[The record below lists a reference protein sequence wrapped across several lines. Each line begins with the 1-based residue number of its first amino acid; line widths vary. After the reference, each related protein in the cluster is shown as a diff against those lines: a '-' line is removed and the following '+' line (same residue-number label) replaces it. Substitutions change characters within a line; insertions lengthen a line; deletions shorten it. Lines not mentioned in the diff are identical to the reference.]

1 MGVIHAPA
9 LGETYAGG
17 IDQIP
22 WFEKD
27 EVCTAL
33 ETVGKATQ
41 CRMAV
46 SRFHD
51 HPDVG
56 VFADINQIEKR
67 VEVGSA
73 LKYGLLTRGEVDVLP
88 RLVGSSEWDVAA
100 GQAIV
105 ESAGG
110 SVLDWHS
117 LQPLHFGKP
126 GRRNPRL
133 LSYRS
138 PYCANDFTLMNYE
151 SELL

>member
-1 MGVIHAPA
+1 
-9 LGETYAGG
+9 
-17 IDQIP
+17 
-22 WFEKD
+22 
-27 EVCTAL
+27 
-33 ETVGKATQ
+33 
-41 CRMAV
+41 MAV

-67 VEVGSA
+67 VEIGSA
-73 LKYGLLTRGEVDVLP
+73 LKYGLLARGVVDVVP

-110 SVLDWHS
+110 GVTDWHS
-117 LQPLHFGKP
+117 GQPLSYGKT

-133 LSYRS
+133 LSFRA
-138 PYCANDFTLMNYE
+138 PYDLSDFKRMTYE
-151 SELL
+151 PILL